1 MKKKQVMKKYLRQ
14 FASFVISLFAYA
26 FILKIMTW
34 IFQSFQIRNFWYCI
48 LATVII
54 YVLNVTI
61 KPVLFQITL
70 PLLGISYGL
79 FYFVL
84 NGFVFKLTDWIL
96 GSAFTMSN
104 FGIVFLISILITVF
118 YQIFQSIILKPLVR
132 RI

>member
-1 MKKKQVMKKYLRQ
+1 MKKKQVIKKYLRQ

>member
-1 MKKKQVMKKYLRQ
+1 MKKKQVIEKYLKQ

-26 FILKIMTW
+26 FILKVMTC
-34 IFQSFQIRNFWYCI
+34 IFQSFQIRNFGYCL
-48 LATVII
+48 LATLII
-54 YVLNVTI
+54 YILNATI

-70 PLLGISYGL
+70 PLIGISYGL

-84 NGFVFKLTDWIL
+84 NGFVFKLTDWFL
-96 GSAFTMSN
+96 GSAFTVSN
-104 FGIVFLISILITVF
+104 FGIVFLISILIAIF

>member
-1 MKKKQVMKKYLRQ
+1 MKKKQVIEKYLKR
-14 FASFVISLFAYA
+14 FTSGIISLFAYA

-34 IFQSFQIRNFWYCI
+34 IFQSFQIRNFGYCI
-48 LATVII
+48 LATVVI

-70 PLLGISYGL
+70 PLIGISYGL

-84 NGFVFKLTDWIL
+84 NGFVFKLVDWFL
-96 GSAFTMSN
+96 GSAFTVSN
-104 FGIVFLISILITVF
+104 FGVILLISVLITFF
-118 YQIFQSIILKPLVR
+118 YQIFRSIILKPLVR